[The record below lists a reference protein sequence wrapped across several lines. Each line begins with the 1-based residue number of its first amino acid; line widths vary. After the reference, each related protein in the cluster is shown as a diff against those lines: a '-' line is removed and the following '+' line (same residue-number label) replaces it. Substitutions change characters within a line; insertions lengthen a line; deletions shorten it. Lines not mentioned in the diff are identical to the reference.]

1 MLQSYYSKPHQLP
14 LGHCDSFSPGN
25 SAFQTSA
32 TLCLKKHEYTQLPYE
47 SVFDRCST
55 ISNNELDRNVELS
68 INGISYFNYVEQPNT
83 SRNIQNLSLFAETP
97 PAVQNEEPG
106 SCFSPPFVEGGGLTS
121 FWNGRYPVSVIARRN
136 ERERNRVKT
145 INQTFAKLRH
155 HLPSG
160 TGRRRKLS
168 KVQILRLAIQ
178 YIHQLQKV
186 LESETD
192 KMEDQKK
199 SDRQREPIEN
209 GEQFQLIVVQFVKK
223 RSRRR
228 KAIDRS
234 HRSQNNKN
242 LVNGN

>member
-1 MLQSYYSKPHQLP
+1 MNMFQSYYSKPRQLP

-25 SAFQTSA
+25 SAFHTSA
-32 TLCLKKHEYTQLPYE
+32 SLYLKKHECTQLPYE

-68 INGISYFNYVEQPNT
+68 INGISYFNYVEQPT
-83 SRNIQNLSLFAETP
+83 TARNIQNLPSFAETP
-97 PAVQNEEPG
+97 SEVQNEEPG
-106 SCFSPPFVEGGGLTS
+106 PGFSSPFVEGGGLTS
-121 FWNGRYPVSVIARRN
+121 FWNGRYPISVIARRN

-186 LESETD
+186 LESEAD
-192 KMEDQKK
+192 KKN
-199 SDRQREPIEN
+199 DRQREPIEN
-209 GEQFQLIVVQFVKK
+209 GEQVQLMVVQFVKK
-223 RSRRR
+223 QAEVGNLYRGLNDENLLSR
-228 KAIDRS
+228 
-234 HRSQNNKN
+234 N
-242 LVNGN
+242 